1 MPPTRCARPAS
12 AMNGRV
18 KLHKEKGQSLA
29 EFTATLPILIL
40 LIGGIVMACFYGFR
54 SASANWGVFID
65 GVAAGSFDSGATARA
80 QGSVMWLDIRGG
92 ISWSSQ
98 PDARSARTSISV
110 ENSRPGPF
118 GADLTESYRAS
129 VFFRLWRFYAGPPMG
144 GTR

>member
-1 MPPTRCARPAS
+1 
-12 AMNGRV
+12 MNGRV
-18 KLHKEKGQSLA
+18 NLRKEKGQSLA

-80 QGSVMWLDIRGG
+80 QQSVMWPDIRGG
-92 ISWSSQ
+92 ITWSSQ
-98 PDARSARTSISV
+98 PVARSARTSISV

-129 VFFRLWRFYAGPPMG
+129 VFFRLWRFYAGPPTG